1 MSIPKTNIV
10 ALILNFGFMLMS
22 FLGIIDALESGKGLS
37 QLIAVSVGFI
47 IFLCLFIFAVRKNCR
62 KFIYD

>member
-1 MSIPKTNIV
+1 MGIPKANIV

-37 QLIAVSVGFI
+37 QLIAVSVSFV
-47 IFLCLFIFAVRKNCR
+47 IFLCLFILAVCKNYT
-62 KFIYD
+62 KFIL